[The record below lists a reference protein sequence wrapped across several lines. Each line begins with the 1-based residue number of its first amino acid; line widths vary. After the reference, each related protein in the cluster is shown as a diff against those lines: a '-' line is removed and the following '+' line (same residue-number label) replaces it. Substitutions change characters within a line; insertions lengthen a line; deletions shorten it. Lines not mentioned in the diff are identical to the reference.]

1 VLRAAP
7 DRGPWSR
14 RADSG
19 GSDTLGENAVVPA
32 SPDDRRVL
40 VFASVLVAVA
50 GIAIAALL
58 FFATGGTQDT
68 PSQRRPLFLGLSPE
82 LTKKIKDGGPLY
94 FASPF
99 AGNGFWLA
107 LEDGQLVALDIVKP
121 GTKDCVAKWKDS
133 HQAYVDCDDND
144 LHASDL
150 DRFQITVGRLAPDS
164 PNDGVYVDLRVRS
177 PAPAQSGGA

>member
-1 VLRAAP
+1 V
-7 DRGPWSR
+7 PWSGPDGGSWWR

-40 VFASVLVAVA
+40 AFASVLVAIA

-68 PSQRRPLFLGLSPE
+68 PSQHKPLFLGLSPE
-82 LTKKIKDGGPLY
+82 LTKKIETGGPLY

-99 AGNGFWLA
+99 ADNGFWLD

-121 GTKDCVAKWKDS
+121 GTKDCVAKWKDGR
-133 HQAYVDCDDND
+133 QAYVDCDDND
-144 LHASDL
+144 LHAADL
-150 DRFQITVGRLAPDS
+150 DRFKITVGRLASDS
-164 PNDGVYVDLRVRS
+164 PTDGVYVDLRVRS
-177 PAPAQSGGA
+177 AAPVQPGGG